1 MGARSVL
8 VLLSVVVCSWNAGLG
23 RALSIGGVCPDLA
36 LTFIICA
43 GVIAGPETGAATG
56 LLCGVIQA
64 GQLGSEGLGAL
75 LVSRMVAGLGAG
87 YLGARVF
94 SANAIAPLLCAA
106 VATLMA
112 EAAYFL
118 MAPYPLFRAWLQGV
132 LQEALYNGVAA
143 LAMHR
148 ALAWVLKRVRSEPA
162 PHFIGR

>member
-8 VLLSVVVCSWNAGLG
+8 VLLSIVACAWSAGFS
-23 RALSIGGVCPDLA
+23 RALSIGGVGPDLV
-36 LTFIICA
+36 LTFIICV

-56 LLCGVIQA
+56 LLCGIFEA

-75 LVSRMVAGLGAG
+75 LVSRLVAGLGAG

-94 SANAIAPLLCAA
+94 SANIIAPLLCAA

-112 EAAYFL
+112 EGAYFL
-118 MAPYPLFRAWLQGV
+118 MSPYPLFGAWLRDV
-132 LQEALYNGVAA
+132 LLEAVYNGVAA
-143 LAMHR
+143 LAVHR
-148 ALAWVLKRVRSEPA
+148 GLAWVLARLRTEPT